1 MRPFIGSLIVTLCFS
16 TWLVAQPPGGG
27 DRGSRGGG
35 GGFPGGGGGFPGGG
49 GGFPSGGFP
58 GGGFPGGGGRGGD
71 PAASGMR
78 GGGPPGGGAPGGGS
92 RGGAPGGDRG
102 SRGGGDVGGG
112 GFNPADMLK
121 RFDRNGNNMIDPEE
135 AQGPAQFFLQRLA
148 QNNPKIDLKKP
159 VPIDQLTSEMERM
172 RGGGG
177 DSSGQSSSASK
188 EPELLVPDFRL
199 ASEPLP
205 IEGFGSGSS
214 LFNVKV
220 EERDLKEAED
230 RLKRYDSDKDGVLS
244 EAELKAGRWSD
255 DPMQYD
261 RNRDGKLNKSEMA
274 VRYANRRV
282 QDQNQKSAGNDSRG
296 RSGNDPRG
304 WNRSDNNPQDAPAVV
319 DRFGDAKSYRST
331 VSATD
336 KVSGLPDFFARSDAN
351 ADGQVLMN
359 EFSSSWNQE
368 TLDEF
373 LKWDLNRDGIIL
385 PQECVNALAAGARV
399 GGATASA
406 SASTA
411 GTGSTAS
418 TASKSP
424 TSSTPSPLGGSQ
436 LDWAKRQIGKY
447 DLNADGQLTANE
459 WEKMIIKPT
468 GADGNGDGVIT
479 ADEYAAFRAK

>member
-1 MRPFIGSLIVTLCFS
+1 MRSFIGSLVVALFVSS
-16 TWLVAQPPGGG
+16 TLVAQPPEGGG
-27 DRGSRGGG
+27 RGSRGGGG
-35 GGFPGGGGGFPGGG
+35 GGFPGGGM
-49 GGFPSGGFP
+49 
-58 GGGFPGGGGRGGD
+58 GGGRGGEAGGGGG
-71 PAASGMR
+71 PGGMR
-78 GGGPPGGGAPGGGS
+78 GAMPGGDRGGATGGS
-92 RGGAPGGDRG
+92 RGGAPGGG
-102 SRGGGDVGGG
+102 RGGDSGGGG

-159 VPIDQLTSEMERM
+159 VPIDQLTAEMDRM

-177 DSSGQSSSASK
+177 GDSGGQSSSSSD

-199 ASEPLP
+199 TSEPLP

-255 DPMQYD
+255 DPLQYD
-261 RNRDGKLNKSEMA
+261 RNRDGKLSKSEMA

-282 QDQNQKSAGNDSRG
+282 QDEGQKSASNNSGGRGGNDSRG
-296 RSGNDPRG
+296 
-304 WNRSDNNPQDAPAVV
+304 WNRSEKNPQEESPAPV
-319 DRFGDAKSYRST
+319 DRFGDAKSYRSS
-331 VSATD
+331 VSATE

-351 ADGQVLMN
+351 GDGQVLMS
-359 EFSSSWNQE
+359 EFSSSWSAE
-368 TLDEF
+368 TLEEF
-373 LKWDLNRDGIIL
+373 LKWDLNKDGIIL
-385 PQECVNALAAGARV
+385 PQECINALAAGARV
-399 GGATASA
+399 SGATAGAGGSSSSTQSA
-406 SASTA
+406 SRPASS
-411 GTGSTAS
+411 GSS
-418 TASKSP
+418 E
-424 TSSTPSPLGGSQ
+424 LGGSQ
-436 LDWAKRQIGKY
+436 MEWAKRQIGKY
-447 DLNADGQLTANE
+447 DLNSDGQLTANE